1 MEIESAWSAFDIYR
15 NVSSTASSNEYAE
28 YLCDC
33 GGIKEF
39 NEDCLPV
46 CTSCG
51 KCADSYISDEP
62 EWRGGMDDD
71 GKVSDPSRVGAPSNT
86 DHFSAA
92 WNTGT
97 LMRAGPN
104 AANKRLAKINFF
116 TQGNH
121 KDRSLFHAYAQMDL
135 IGKTI
140 LNLPDAIMYAAKI
153 KYRAFNE
160 AVLTRGAVRAGVKAN
175 CVFQACKEFGVPRTT
190 KEIADA
196 FSIKS
201 RDVSRTS
208 SMYKEQ
214 NPAQNVSTTG
224 AANLV
229 SRIFS
234 NIEIE
239 DKSRVRMKVIA
250 TCQKLEESVKL
261 QGRTPKAIACA
272 VIYVVLAG
280 KISKA
285 DVCRVC
291 EVSLPTLAKIEPI
304 VLKELQTF

>member
-1 MEIESAWSAFDIYR
+1 MEIEAAWSAFDIYR
-15 NVSSTASSNEYAE
+15 NVSSTASTNEYAE

-104 AANKRLAKINFF
+104 ASNKRLAKINCF
-116 TQGNH
+116 TQGTH
-121 KDRSLFHAYAQMDL
+121 KDRALFHAYAQMDL

-201 RDVSRTS
+201 R
-208 SMYKEQ
+208 
-214 NPAQNVSTTG
+214 
-224 AANLV
+224 
-229 SRIFS
+229 
-234 NIEIE
+234 
-239 DKSRVRMKVIA
+239 RMKVIA

-304 VLKELQTF
+304 VVKELQSF